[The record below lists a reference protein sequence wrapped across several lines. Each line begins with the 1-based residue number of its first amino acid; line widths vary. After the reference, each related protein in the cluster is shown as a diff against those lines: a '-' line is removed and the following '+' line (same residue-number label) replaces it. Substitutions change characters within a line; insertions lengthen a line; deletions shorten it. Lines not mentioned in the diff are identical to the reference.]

1 MTVPLRGNGFAVFFD
16 GSLSQNTANGFSR
29 VAAVPLYTY
38 SAIRFFLLLFGFSLF
53 YQPSI
58 VL

>member
-38 SAIRFFLLLFGFSLF
+38 SAIRFFYHYLDLAFFINLA
-53 YQPSI
+53 
-58 VL
+58 